1 MENAVARSSKLL
13 LNLFKFID
21 CVQLALGFLSYDFK
35 NGIDDLIGIRTPV
48 LPSLPVPFID

>member
-1 MENAVARSSKLL
+1 MENAIARSSKLL